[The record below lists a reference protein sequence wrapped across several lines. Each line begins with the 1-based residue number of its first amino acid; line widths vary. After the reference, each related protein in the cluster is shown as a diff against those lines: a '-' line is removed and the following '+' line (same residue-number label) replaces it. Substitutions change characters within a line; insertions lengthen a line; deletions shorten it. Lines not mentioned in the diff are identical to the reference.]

1 MKNKNNK
8 AHSPNHLVV
17 LNPTVVHDD
26 HKNSDEKDC
35 CGSCQ
40 GYGVCSKVALRT
52 DDILKELKKD

>member
-40 GYGVCSKVALRT
+40 GNGVCSKVALM
-52 DDILKELKKD
+52 IYSKN